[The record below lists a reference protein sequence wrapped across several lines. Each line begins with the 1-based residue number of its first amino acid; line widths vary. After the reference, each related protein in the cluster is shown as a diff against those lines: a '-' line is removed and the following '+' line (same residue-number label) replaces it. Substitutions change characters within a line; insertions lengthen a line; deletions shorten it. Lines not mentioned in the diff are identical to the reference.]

1 MLCPALLNGVLLPGR
16 RREREFEVRQPAF
29 AHPRPRPSHLSLR
42 PQENHHGFPVPQ
54 ESSGQVGPRQS
65 QRLATSTRAP
75 SQRSQTSRSS
85 AEDVSGPTPG
95 LGVPSMAGLR
105 MRREEFNELAQLFT
119 GLELDSRLDSRN
131 ARSPNVPHLAGGI
144 HALELTPN
152 FWQTNRPSSDDDGS
166 LRGNPGTS
174 NRQEYF
180 NDVAEGAQ
188 GGNTITTPTSTS
200 TISAALDQS
209 VDDPD
214 SRPPSSAS
222 TASLLSVGEL
232 LRELGSRSIRP
243 LNTFVDELK
252 AKVWSRLRRRRR

>member
-1 MLCPALLNGVLLPGR
+1 
-16 RREREFEVRQPAF
+16 
-29 AHPRPRPSHLSLR
+29 
-42 PQENHHGFPVPQ
+42 
-54 ESSGQVGPRQS
+54 
-65 QRLATSTRAP
+65 
-75 SQRSQTSRSS
+75 
-85 AEDVSGPTPG
+85 
-95 LGVPSMAGLR
+95 

>member
-1 MLCPALLNGVLLPGR
+1 MAFYSRAAAVNESLKFANLLSLILALGLPTSAFDLRKTIMASQFLRKAQARWVPGRVNVLPPAPGLLPN
-16 RREREFEVRQPAF
+16 A
-29 AHPRPRPSHLSLR
+29 PRLPGPQLKMFLAPPR
-42 PQENHHGFPVPQ
+42 
-54 ESSGQVGPRQS
+54 
-65 QRLATSTRAP
+65 
-75 SQRSQTSRSS
+75 
-85 AEDVSGPTPG
+85 